1 MVASLHTAGNS
12 NLEGSSGSFSGS
24 SAASR
29 RSADLRYDQSMYSR
43 RPRRSR
49 IVAAI
54 VLLLIASVVLIPT
67 LRRPILRAAGWALVV
82 DDPIGPSDVI
92 VVAVDAADGAG
103 VLEAADLV
111 HAGVAV
117 AVGIFAEPDNRA
129 DREFIHRGV
138 PYEDITDRSARQLR
152 SLGVMTIE
160 HIPGTVTGT
169 ETEAQILL
177 AWCTDRQYRSV
188 VVVSNSDHS
197 RRLRRVFR
205 RSLRGHGLK
214 VSVRSARYSTFD
226 PDRWWATRGG
236 IRTEI
241 VEFQKLLL
249 DVARHPIS

>member
-1 MVASLHTAGNS
+1 M
-12 NLEGSSGSFSGS
+12 
-24 SAASR
+24 
-29 RSADLRYDQSMYSR
+29 DSR
-43 RPRRSR
+43 RPKRSR
-49 IVAAI
+49 IAAAI

-92 VVAVDAADGAG
+92 VVAVDAEGAG

-111 HAGVAV
+111 HAGIATG
-117 AVGIFAEPDNRA
+117 VGIYA
-129 DREFIHRGV
+129 DPVSPADHEFIRRGIL
-138 PYEDITDRSARQLR
+138 YEDTAARSARQLR
-152 SLGVMTIE
+152 SLGVTTVE

-169 ETEAQILL
+169 EAEGRILL
-177 AWCTDRQYRSV
+177 EWCARRQYRSV
-188 VVVSNSDHS
+188 VVVSNTDHS

-205 RSLRGHGLK
+205 RATRGHGLN

-226 PDRWWATRGG
+226 PDRWWETRGG